1 MHKWIIEITDRVDH
15 MIRYAAIRNF
25 EDAGFVVV
33 DKRFVGG
40 PRISNPTAVQWR
52 YTVQHH
58 SKHAMMIHMLT
69 VDANLFTV
77 ISEYSNA

>member
-1 MHKWIIEITDRVDH
+1 MHKW
-15 MIRYAAIRNF
+15 MIKIPRRLNESVWYRTIHDLERS
-25 EDAGFVVV
+25 GFVVV
-33 DKRFVGG
+33 SRSMVADPSP
-40 PRISNPTAVQWR
+40 PRPYDDWR